1 MKNAWSAYITI
12 ISCLLLSWPAI
23 ASDQKMNIT
32 LEINGEKLQATLSD
46 NATAK
51 SFYDLLP
58 LNLDVRDYAGTEKAS
73 NALPKKLSTDSAP
86 KGYKAKTGDLTY
98 YALWG
103 NLAVFYDADSYANNL
118 IYMGKIHETENLSTL
133 KKATKIKITKGQ

>member
-1 MKNAWSAYITI
+1 MKNAWSVYITI
-12 ISCLLLSWPAI
+12 TSCLLLSWPAI
-23 ASDQKMNIT
+23 ASDQEMNIT
-32 LEINGEKLQATLSD
+32 LEINGEKLQATLTD

-73 NALPKKLSTDSAP
+73 NPLPKKLLTDGAP
-86 KGYKAKTGDLTY
+86 KGYKPTAGDLTY
-98 YALWG
+98 YAPWG

-118 IYMGKIHETENLSTL
+118 IYMGKIHQPDDISTL
-133 KKATKIKITKGQ
+133 KEAKTIKITKGQ